1 MLEIIWKSLRGFL
14 KNRGRTFLTL
24 LGIAVGVSAVV
35 ITMGISNL
43 GKQALGEEIDSLG
56 MDGISVSLN
65 DNNAPLTISELNEI
79 EEISS
84 VKSAMPLVFET
95 STIYFHNQSLPVC
108 LFGIDRNAES
118 AISLKLLYGRFFNMG
133 DIASYAKVCM
143 VDSKF
148 AMTNY
153 GTENITGKTITVSSG
168 GNTDK
173 YEIIGILKTGSG
185 LVQNVMGSVIPD
197 FVYIP
202 YSTMQRNMSS
212 NNFTQI
218 VIKTRDDKN
227 YDTLSDEVVRKIE
240 RSNNYKNA
248 YNVNNLAKQKD
259 SLDEIIDIFSLVLS
273 AIGAVSLIVAGMN
286 IMNVML
292 VSVKERT
299 REIGIKKAI
308 GARNIMIASEFL
320 AESAII
326 SICGGLLGIILGN
339 SVMLLGGALFGLT
352 IELQPDIIFMMLLF
366 SAAIG
371 AVFGIYPALKAANLE
386 PVDALRYY

>member
-1 MLEIIWKSLRGFL
+1 MLEIIWKSLRGFF
-14 KNRGRTFLTL
+14 KNKGRTFLTL
-24 LGIAVGVSAVV
+24 LGIAVGVSAVI
-35 ITMGISNL
+35 ITMGISSL

-56 MDGISVSLN
+56 MGGLAISLN
-65 DNNAPLTISELNEI
+65 DNDAPLTVDELNEI

-95 STIYFHNQSLPVC
+95 STVYFHNQSLPVC

-118 AISLKLLYGRFFNMG
+118 AISLKLLYGRFFNIG
-133 DIASYAKVCM
+133 DIASCARVCM

-148 AMTNY
+148 AVSHY
-153 GTENITGKTITVSSG
+153 GTDNIIGKKITVNSG

-173 YEIIGILKTGSG
+173 YEIIGIIKTGSG

-197 FVYIP
+197 FVYVP
-202 YSTMQRNMSS
+202 YSTMQKNMSS
-212 NNFTQI
+212 SNFTQI
-218 VIKTRDDKN
+218 VIKSGDDEN
-227 YDTLSDEVVRKIE
+227 YEALSEEVVRKIE
-240 RSNNYKNA
+240 RSNNYENA

-259 SLDEIIDIFSLVLS
+259 SLDGIIDIFSLVLS

-308 GARNIMIASEFL
+308 GAKSSMIATEFL
-320 AESAII
+320 AESAVI
-326 SICGGLLGIILGN
+326 SLCGGLLGIILGN
-339 SVMLLGGALFGLT
+339 TVMYSGGAIFGLT
-352 IELQPDIIFMMLLF
+352 ITPQLDIILLMLIF
-366 SAAIG
+366 SAVIG
-371 AVFGIYPALKAANLE
+371 AVFGIYPSLKAAKLK

>member
-1 MLEIIWKSLRGFL
+1 MLEIIWKSLRSFL
-14 KNRGRTFLTL
+14 KNRGRTLLTL
-24 LGIAVGVSAVV
+24 LGISVGVAAVI
-35 ITMGISNL
+35 ITMSISNL

-56 MDGISVSLN
+56 MGGIAVSLN
-65 DNNAPLTISELNEI
+65 DNDAPLTVSELNEI

-95 STIYFHNQSLPVC
+95 STVYFHNQSLPVC

-133 DIASYAKVCM
+133 DIASYARVCM

-148 AMTNY
+148 AETNY
-153 GTENITGKTITVSSG
+153 GTQNIIGKTITINNG

-185 LVQNVMGSVIPD
+185 LIQNIMGSVIPD

-202 YSTMQRNMSS
+202 YSTMQKNMSS

-218 VIKTRDDKN
+218 VIKTGNDES
-227 YDTLSDEVVRKIE
+227 YEALSEEVVQKIE

-248 YNVNNLAKQKD
+248 YNINNLAKQRD
-259 SLDEIIDIFSLVLS
+259 SLDGIIDIFSLVLS
-273 AIGAVSLIVAGMN
+273 AIGAVSLVVAGMN

-308 GARNIMIASEFL
+308 GAKSSMIATEFL
-320 AESAII
+320 AESAVI
-326 SICGGLLGIILGN
+326 SLCGGLVGIITGN
-339 SVMLLGGALFGLT
+339 AVMYIGGAILGLT
-352 IELQPDIIFMMLLF
+352 IVPQLDIIFVMLIF

-371 AVFGIYPALKAANLE
+371 AVFGIYPALKAAKLK

>member
-1 MLEIIWKSLRGFL
+1 MFEIIWKSLRGFL
-14 KNRGRTFLTL
+14 KNKGRTFLTL
-24 LGIAVGVSAVV
+24 LGISVGVAAVV

-56 MDGISVSLN
+56 MGGLAISLN
-65 DNNAPLTISELNEI
+65 DNDAPLTVSELNKI
-79 EEISS
+79 EEIAS

-95 STIYFHNQSLPVC
+95 STIYFHNQTLPVC

-118 AISLKLLYGRFFNMG
+118 AISLKLLNGRFFNIG
-133 DIASYAKVCM
+133 DIASCSKVCM

-148 AMTNY
+148 AAANY
-153 GTENITGKTITVSSG
+153 GTQNIIGKKITINNG

-173 YEIIGILKTGSG
+173 YEIIGIIKTGSG
-185 LVQNVMGSVIPD
+185 LIQNVMGSVIPD

-202 YSTMQRNMSS
+202 YSTMQKNMSN

-218 VIKTRDDKN
+218 VIKTSDDES
-227 YDTLSDEVVRKIE
+227 YEVLSEEVVEKIE

-259 SLDEIIDIFSLVLS
+259 SLDGIIDIFSLVLS

-308 GARNIMIASEFL
+308 GAKSSMIAAEFL
-320 AESAII
+320 AESAMI
-326 SICGGLLGIILGN
+326 SLCGGLLGIIIGN
-339 SVMLLGGALFGLT
+339 AVMYIGGAILGLT
-352 IELQPDIIFMMLLF
+352 IVPQVDIIFIMILF
-366 SAAIG
+366 SAVIG
-371 AVFGIYPALKAANLE
+371 AIFGIYPALKASKLK
-386 PVDALRYY
+386 PVEALRYY

>member
-14 KNRGRTFLTL
+14 KNKGRTFLTL
-24 LGIAVGVSAVV
+24 LGISVGVAAVI
-35 ITMGISNL
+35 ITMSISNL

-56 MDGISVSLN
+56 MGGISISLN
-65 DNNAPLTISELNEI
+65 DNNAPLTVSELNEI

-95 STIYFHNQSLPVC
+95 STVYFHNQTLPVC

-118 AISLKLLYGRFFNMG
+118 AISLKLLYGRFFNVG
-133 DIASYAKVCM
+133 DIASYSRVCM

-148 AMTNY
+148 AETNY
-153 GTENITGKTITVSSG
+153 GTENITGKTITINNG
-168 GNTDK
+168 GNTDT
-173 YEIIGILKTGSG
+173 YEIVGILKTGSG
-185 LVQNVMGSVIPD
+185 LIQNVMGSVIPD

-202 YSTMQRNMSS
+202 YSTMQKNMSS

-218 VIKTRDDKN
+218 VIKTGDDES
-227 YDTLSDEVVRKIE
+227 YEALSEEVVQKIE

-248 YNVNNLAKQKD
+248 YTVNNLAKQKD
-259 SLDEIIDIFSLVLS
+259 TLDGIIDIFSLVLS
-273 AIGAVSLIVAGMN
+273 AIGAVSLVVAGMN

-308 GARNIMIASEFL
+308 GAKNSMIAAEFL
-320 AESAII
+320 AESAVI
-326 SICGGLLGIILGN
+326 SLFGGLFGIILGN
-339 SVMLLGGALFGLT
+339 AVMYIGGAISGLT
-352 IELQPDIIFMMLLF
+352 IVPQVDIIVIMLIF

-371 AVFGIYPALKAANLE
+371 ALFGIYPSLKAAKLR